1 MAWAGRH
8 SLVDAVLPPAGPVM
22 SSEPVLG
29 GAEGLS
35 PSAKVI
41 WDLARVYLSQNPALS
56 SAPMAGAAIGVPGGA
71 ARTIPRP
78 QPVDL
83 RKLANDYARFVM
95 GKASAPLV
103 EPDPRIIKELTSLG
117 QRAAGG
123 TEMVYPPPL
132 AYQGAIPVPPSTT
145 LPVRST
151 TEHLGVGDAVPRIHT
166 GFAGGSYP
174 ILSLRSMAWPSQ
186 PPTTASRLELLTR
199 LEELMQQGLWP

>member
-8 SLVDAVLPPAGPVM
+8 PLVDAVLPPAGPVM

-78 QPVDL
+78 QPIDL

-95 GKASAPLV
+95 GKAPAPLR
-103 EPDPRIIKELTSLG
+103 EPDPQIIRQLESLG
-117 QRAAGG
+117 QRATAAPGVMASRVNTEYSQGVPVPTNRPIQVSTENMG
-123 TEMVYPPPL
+123 TYEMGIPNIRSMGSSFSYPMLSLKSEAWPPPGRTYL
-132 AYQGAIPVPPSTT
+132 NQEFQAI
-145 LPVRST
+145 LN
-151 TEHLGVGDAVPRIHT
+151 A
-166 GFAGGSYP
+166 
-174 ILSLRSMAWPSQ
+174 LSDR
-186 PPTTASRLELLTR
+186 
-199 LEELMQQGLWP
+199 GLWP